1 MVSAQRGAGRRE
13 NGECGRWLGEDYFTH
28 NAGGYDFRRDAGAR
42 CGQAG
47 PGLGRTV
54 ASCQRSS
61 VSFQIQS
68 HEKTPFGLRRRCNRT
83 PGQLLAR
90 GLGGQGWLLHRA
102 LRRGGRGHRRRAPG
116 GGPALPLPG
125 LPGGARGLVLK
136 SQPWG
141 TPGRLS
147 PQRGADVEK
156 FEPDHL
162 IGLYFCEA
170 RSPQGVTVGYTPP
183 HRCTRRRR
191 CRRCTCRCTARRS
204 RTRGARP
211 SGFTL

>member
-1 MVSAQRGAGRRE
+1 VTIGYNPTRE

-47 PGLGRTV
+47 PGLGRSV
-54 ASCQRSS
+54 ASCHSSS

-68 HEKTPFGLRRRCNRT
+68 HEKTPFGLRRRCDRT

-125 LPGGARGLVLK
+125 LPGGARGLVVGWFINV
-136 SQPWG
+136 SQSAALGHARP
-141 TPGRLS
+141 TVAPARGR
-147 PQRGADVEK
+147 RRK
-156 FEPDHL
+156 
-162 IGLYFCEA
+162 IRT
-170 RSPQGVTVGYTPP
+170 RSP
-183 HRCTRRRR
+183 HW
-191 CRRCTCRCTARRS
+191 AI
-204 RTRGARP
+204 
-211 SGFTL
+211 FL